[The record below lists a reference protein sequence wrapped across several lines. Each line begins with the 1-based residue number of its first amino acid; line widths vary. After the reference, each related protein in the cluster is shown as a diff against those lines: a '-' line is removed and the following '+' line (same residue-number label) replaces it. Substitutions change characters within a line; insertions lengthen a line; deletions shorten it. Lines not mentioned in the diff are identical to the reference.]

1 MSVRHALVLAV
12 VASAVAG
19 PVHAEKMSK
28 ENKKWLEEEVAAII
42 LTSEEKTFK
51 DMKEADRPEFQ
62 KIFWSRRDTGID
74 TPRPDNDFRAEFMK
88 KKAEADLKFKAQGRV
103 GSATDCGKTWV
114 LLGEPDDRKNSDK
127 SDPIPGKRQAE
138 TWTYKDKPSLRVKDG
153 SMQVL
158 FDEQCQFAQGAHL
171 GEQLQRVA
179 EGKVARPSIE
189 FRFGKDGKLV
199 KLLDLLP
206 KPTAAQALVK
216 EPRTDFPLD
225 VQAQFLKVSDGGSAL
240 VGLVHGKAEGLTTA
254 AVDAAGKRAAKVTVA
269 ALAIDPDGRV
279 LATYEQATLAPIE
292 NGMFTACYRLG
303 VKPGKYK
310 IVAGA
315 LDETTKKGS
324 AVGTDAE
331 VPDFN
336 TGELTMAT
344 VILVKDIEEQAQN
357 DPAHPFAA
365 YQLGGAR
372 LLPRF
377 GTAFTKD
384 DTLSFFYQYYDGKV
398 DQATGKASVL
408 ATVQIDKDGK
418 TPVAKAADQTFDLVV
433 GGTVIGPVP
442 LAKYD
447 PGKYVVKLKLTDN
460 VAKKDVTRDVP
471 FEIVAK

>member
-1 MSVRHALVLAV
+1 MSSRHALVIGLIACGL
-12 VASAVAG
+12 SR
-19 PVHAEKMSK
+19 PVSAEKMSK

-42 LTSEEKTFK
+42 LPSEEKTFK
-51 DMKEADRPEFQ
+51 DMKEADRAEFQ

-74 TPRPDNDFRAEFMK
+74 TPRPDNDFRAEFLK
-88 KKAEADLKFKAQGRV
+88 KKAEADLKFKAPGRI
-103 GSATDCGKTWV
+103 GSATDCGKTWI
-114 LLGEPDDRKNSDK
+114 LLGEPDDKKAGERAEA
-127 SDPIPGKRQAE
+127 IPGKRQPE
-138 TWTYKDKPSLRVKDG
+138 TWIYKDKPSLRVKDG
-153 SMQVL
+153 QMQVL

-179 EGKVARPSIE
+179 EAKVSRPSVE

-199 KLLDLLP
+199 KLVDLLP

-216 EPRTDFPLD
+216 EPRTDYPLD
-225 VQAQFLKVSDGGSAL
+225 VQPQYLKVSDGGSAL
-240 VGLVHGKAEGLTTA
+240 VGLVHGKSEGLTTA
-254 AVDAAGKRAAKVTVA
+254 ALDATGKRAAKVTIA

-324 AVGTDAE
+324 ALAQDVE

-336 TGELTMAT
+336 TGDLSLAT
-344 VILVKDIEEQAQN
+344 VILVKDIEEGAQS

-365 YQLGGAR
+365 YLLGTAR
-372 LLPRF
+372 LVPRF
-377 GTAFTKD
+377 GTTFSKD
-384 DTLSFFYQYYDGKV
+384 DTLSFFYQYYDAKV
-398 DQATGKASVL
+398 DQASGKASVMV
-408 ATVQIDKDGK
+408 TVQIDKDGR
-418 TPVAKAADQTFDLVV
+418 PVAKAADQPFEMVV

-442 LAKYD
+442 LTKYE
-447 PGKYVVKLKLTDN
+447 PGKYVVKLKIIDN
-460 VAKKDVTRDVP
+460 VAKKDVSRDVA
-471 FEIVAK
+471 FEVVAK